1 LIVGRKGGHGWIKMA
16 QIGYVRVST
25 VMQTGALQRDALARA
40 GCIRVFED
48 KASGA
53 KSDRP
58 GLNEALA
65 YVREGDAL
73 VVWKLDRLG
82 RSLPHLIET
91 VTTLGQ
97 RGVGFKSITEGVDTS
112 TPNGRLV
119 FHIFGALAEFERDL
133 IRERTGAGL
142 TAAAARGRKGGRKP
156 VITPEKLARAKALMA
171 EGLNV
176 REAAG
181 RVKVGKTALYQALA
195 SQQRQEPQ

>member
-1 LIVGRKGGHGWIKMA
+1 MA
-16 QIGYVRVST
+16 QVGYVRVST
-25 VMQTGALQRDALARA
+25 AVQDGALRRDALLKA
-40 GCIRVFED
+40 GCGRFFED

-53 KSDRP
+53 KSDRS

-65 YVREGDAL
+65 YVREGDVL

-91 VTTLGQ
+91 VTTLGR
-97 RGVGFKSITEGVDTS
+97 RGVGFKSLTEGVDTS

-142 TAAAARGRKGGRKP
+142 SAAAARGRKGGRKA
-156 VITPEKLARAKALMA
+156 VVTPEKLARAKALIA

-181 RVKVGKTALYQALA
+181 RVKVGKTALYAAIA
-195 SQQRQEPQ
+195 SQPPRDRP